1 MQIAIDIEANNG
13 VNLQDQV
20 VAQVL
25 GLIRTGRLKPGT
37 RLPGTRELSEQLGVS
52 RNTVVIAYER
62 LASEGF
68 VSSRE
73 GAGTFVNANSPDRA
87 LSVKNSATGC
97 TRDNAVPPARARRP
111 APLPPYKR
119 PSGTLEWDFQLET
132 NDPDAFPSKTWR
144 RLLIK
149 RTQSAKF
156 NMTRYG
162 TPSGLPELRES
173 IAAHLGASRGMTVDP
188 EQMVIVTGIQQA
200 LNVVGRLFLRLG
212 TPVVMEAPGCRTTG
226 ELFKQ
231 YGAHI
236 LPVPVDQG
244 GLIVEHLPQAV
255 GGLAFVTP
263 ARQYPLG
270 AALTV
275 DRQLGLMD
283 WARRGNCH
291 VLEVD
296 FDSDFHY
303 DGSPPPAMQ
312 SIDRYDRVIYAG
324 SFATSIGPGLRIGY
338 LILPRNWVQPA
349 IEALSLL
356 DFGLPC
362 YGVPWLEQA
371 VLTDFIESGGFSA
384 HLRRVRRLYME
395 RRDQLVASIRRYFP
409 SADLRGFESGT
420 HLAWHL
426 PSEFPSAL
434 ELQRLY
440 REHGIGVY
448 TLRDSTVADAEYLD
462 TWAQFLLL
470 GFASQRAEK
479 IDEGIQRI
487 AGLMG

>member
-1 MQIAIDIEANNG
+1 MQIAIDITANNG
-13 VNLQDQV
+13 LNLQDQV
-20 VAQVL
+20 VAQLL
-25 GLIRTGRLKPGT
+25 GLIRAGRLKPGT

-52 RNTVVIAYER
+52 RNTVMIAYER
-62 LASEGF
+62 LTAEGF
-68 VSSRE
+68 VSPRE
-73 GAGTFVNANSPDRA
+73 GAGTFVNASSPDRA
-87 LSVKNSATGC
+87 MSVKSPPVGPRDHAAAPAT
-97 TRDNAVPPARARRP
+97 TRRP

-132 NDPDAFPSKTWR
+132 NDPDVFPSKTWR
-144 RLLIK
+144 RLLLK

-162 TPSGLPELRES
+162 SATGLLELRES
-173 IAAHLGASRGMTVDP
+173 IAAHLGSSRGMTVDP

-200 LNVVGRLFLRLG
+200 LNVVGRLFVRLG
-212 TPVVMEAPGCRTTG
+212 SPVVMEAPGCRTTG

-236 LPVPVDQG
+236 LPVPVDEG
-244 GLIVEHLPQAV
+244 GLIVEHLPPAV

-270 AALTV
+270 AALTE
-275 DRQLGLMD
+275 DRQRVLLE
-283 WARRGNCH
+283 WARRGNNH

-312 SIDRYDRVIYAG
+312 STDQGDRVIYAG

-338 LILPRNWVQPA
+338 LILPRNWIQPA

-371 VLTDFIESGGFSA
+371 VLTDFIQSGGFSA
-384 HLRRVRRLYME
+384 HLRRVRRLYMA
-395 RRDQLVASIRRYFP
+395 RRDQLVASIRQHFP

-462 TWAQFLLL
+462 TWAQVLLL
-470 GFASQRAEK
+470 GFASLGAEK
-479 IDEGIQRI
+479 IDEGIRRI
-487 AGLMG
+487 AALIR

>member
-1 MQIAIDIEANNG
+1 MQIAIDIAADNG

-25 GLIRTGRLKPGT
+25 GLIRTGRLKAGA

-52 RNTVVIAYER
+52 RNTVMIAYER
-62 LASEGF
+62 LAAEGF

-73 GAGTFVNANSPDRA
+73 GAGTFVNASSPDRA
-87 LSVKNSATGC
+87 LSVRTPAAESA
-97 TRDNAVPPARARRP
+97 RDNAATSATVRRP
-111 APLPPYKR
+111 VPLPPYKR

-132 NDPDAFPSKTWR
+132 NDPDVFPSKTWR
-144 RLLIK
+144 RLLLK

-162 TPSGLPELRES
+162 SPSGLLELRES

-200 LNVVGRLFLRLG
+200 LNVVSRLFLRLG
-212 TPVVMEAPGCRTTG
+212 TPVVIEAPGCRTTG

-236 LPVPVDQG
+236 LPVPVDQD
-244 GLIVEHLPQAV
+244 GLIVEHLPTVV

-270 AALTV
+270 AALTAE
-275 DRQLGLMD
+275 RQWGLLD

-303 DGSPPPAMQ
+303 DGSPPSAMQ
-312 SIDRYDRVIYAG
+312 TIDRSDSVIYVG

-338 LILPRNWVQPA
+338 LILPRNLIQPA
-349 IEALSLL
+349 IEALALL

-371 VLTDFIESGGFSA
+371 VLSDFIESGGFAA
-384 HLRRVRRLYME
+384 HLRRVRRLYMS
-395 RRDQLVASIRRYFP
+395 RRDQLVASIRQHFP
-409 SADLRGFESGT
+409 SADLRGAESGR

-434 ELQRLY
+434 ELQRQY

-462 TWAQFLLL
+462 TWAQVLLL
-470 GFASQRAEK
+470 GFASLSAEK
-479 IDEGIQRI
+479 IDEGIGRI
-487 AGLMG
+487 AGLMR

>member
-1 MQIAIDIEANNG
+1 MQIAIDIAANNG

-25 GLIRTGRLKPGT
+25 GLIRTGRLKPGA

-52 RNTVVIAYER
+52 RNTVMIAYER
-62 LASEGF
+62 LISEGF

-73 GAGTFVNANSPDRA
+73 GAGTFVTATSPDRA
-87 LSVKNSATGC
+87 LSVKASATAN
-97 TRDNAVPPARARRP
+97 TRDKPAPPAMVKRP

-119 PSGTLEWDFQLET
+119 PSGALEWDFQLET
-132 NDPDAFPSKTWR
+132 SDPDVFPSTTWR
-144 RLLIK
+144 RLLLK

-162 TPSGLPELRES
+162 SPSGLLELRES

-188 EQMVIVTGIQQA
+188 EQMVILTGIQQA
-200 LNVVGRLFLRLG
+200 LNVVGRLFVRLG
-212 TPVVMEAPGCRTTG
+212 TPVVIEAPGCRTTG

-236 LPVPVDQG
+236 MPVPVDQG
-244 GLIVEHLPQAV
+244 GMIIDHLPPAV

-270 AALTV
+270 AALTR
-275 DRQLGLMD
+275 DRQLGLLD
-283 WARRGNCH
+283 WARRGNGH

-303 DGSPPPAMQ
+303 HGSPPPAMQ
-312 SIDRYDRVIYAG
+312 SIDRNDRVIYAG

-338 LILPRNWVQPA
+338 LILPRNWIQPA
-349 IEALSLL
+349 INALSLL

-371 VLTDFIESGGFSA
+371 VLTDFIESGGFAA
-384 HLRRVRRLYME
+384 HLRRVRRLYMS
-395 RRDQLVASIRRYFP
+395 RRDQLVGSIQQHFP
-409 SADLRGFESGT
+409 TADLRGAESGT

-426 PSEFPSAL
+426 PSEFPSAI
-434 ELQRLY
+434 ELQRQY

-448 TLRDSTVADAEYLD
+448 TLADSTVADAEYLD
-462 TWAQFLLL
+462 NWSQVLLL
-470 GFASQRAEK
+470 GFASLSAEK
-479 IDEGIQRI
+479 IDEGVRRI
-487 AGLMG
+487 AGLMR